1 VSGVSPYFGKPYKT
15 EHLIGTPFVATLDDV
30 IHATTSLYHTYV
42 PRALTSVISLI
53 RDLVKQATD
62 SGDIS
67 SLIFSNPMTAPTRRG
82 RPKKPHTSNNNNNN
96 NNNNA
101 APPQAPV
108 PPPQPA
114 VGPAVGPTVVPAGG
128 PAGGQAQITSLF
140 QPVAAPALPQ
150 PAVGPPAPP
159 APPAAQGGDYDDD
172 EDDGKPKSM
181 QYIGFK
187 DLGIDRLAQKLH
199 TSAKILP
206 EIPSVLAIRNCLSV
220 LQELLIAT
228 PMYTWSPGM
237 DIPCIDSTND
247 KIFNKQAVEQCGRHT
262 FINLK
267 IIDNT
272 TSRFEDLWKRG
283 VLSMCDSKTAI
294 RSVLTGIPHRHH
306 VWIPEEIILK
316 PQTDMP
322 SVVLNPNYL
331 SKFSRL
337 IISGSMTGGL
347 DGPAPLASENSMDA
361 PAGMLIDE
369 SSRAFIEYDMDI
381 DFSAHLSW
389 FVENGHGAIDSVQAI
404 KFAKEN
410 QSATKIALTLGVIK
424 AQEAANLLAP
434 GREFISFPTDVIAA
448 LDKLKTL
455 NDTLV
460 DGVAT
465 NNRQTIDTN
474 RDIIISVT
482 EVMKGKLNPEQILA
496 FDVAITRVDQE
507 NLRIKN
513 NKDGISASEFAEMHG
528 MEMQEGDTL
537 MDLIDR
543 QFQAKQQVLHPTMGL
558 KRLHGDLEEDLSE
571 DEVAPRPFRARTAN
585 IRREDPVEEVIEGIA
600 VGAAAAEGRTAA
612 ISRACIITE
621 PEENPRKK
629 RKNGRRMT
637 VTEITHEE
645 AADEDDDDE

>member
-1 VSGVSPYFGKPYKT
+1 
-15 EHLIGTPFVATLDDV
+15 
-30 IHATTSLYHTYV
+30 
-42 PRALTSVISLI
+42 
-53 RDLVKQATD
+53 
-62 SGDIS
+62 
-67 SLIFSNPMTAPTRRG
+67 
-82 RPKKPHTSNNNNNN
+82 
-96 NNNNA
+96 
-101 APPQAPV
+101 
-108 PPPQPA
+108 
-114 VGPAVGPTVVPAGG
+114 
-128 PAGGQAQITSLF
+128 
-140 QPVAAPALPQ
+140 
-150 PAVGPPAPP
+150 
-159 APPAAQGGDYDDD
+159 
-172 EDDGKPKSM
+172 M

-187 DLGIDRLAQKLH
+187 DLGIDKLAQKLH

-206 EIPSVLAIRNCLSV
+206 EIPSVLAIRNCLHV

-247 KIFNKQAVEQCGRHT
+247 KVFNKQAVEQCGRHT

-267 IIDNT
+267 IIDDT
-272 TSRFEDLWKRG
+272 TSRFEDLWKRA

-337 IISGSMTGGL
+337 IISGSTTGGL
-347 DGPAPLASENSMDA
+347 DGPAPVGASEDSMDGPA
-361 PAGMLIDE
+361 PMGLVDE

-381 DFSAHLSW
+381 DFSTHLSW
-389 FVENGHGAIDSVQAI
+389 FVENGYGAIDSVQAI

-410 QSATKIALTLGVIK
+410 QSATKIALTLGVVK
-424 AQEAANLLAP
+424 AQAAANLLAP
-434 GREFISFPTDVIAA
+434 GREFISFPADVITA

-465 NNRQTIDTN
+465 NNRSIIDTN

-482 EVMKGKLNPEQILA
+482 EIMKGKLNGEQILA
-496 FDVAITRVDQE
+496 FNDAITRVDQE

-513 NKDGISASEFAEMHG
+513 NSTQGITAAEFAEMHG

-537 MDLIDR
+537 MNLIDR
-543 QFQAKQQVLHPTMGL
+543 QFAAKQQVLHPTMGL
-558 KRLHGDLEEDLSE
+558 KRLHAGLEEDLSE
-571 DEVAPRPFRARTAN
+571 DEVGPRPPFRARTAH
-585 IRREDPVEEVIEGIA
+585 IRREEPAEEVIEGIA
-600 VGAAAAEGRTAA
+600 IGAAAAEGRLPE
-612 ISRACIITE
+612 ISRACIITD
-621 PEENPRKK
+621 PDENPRKK
-629 RKNGRRMT
+629 RKNSRRMT

-645 AADEDDDDE
+645 AEDDDE